1 MRKLNLLKIIF
12 FYFTVLL
19 IIIAQN
25 AKANDR
31 PKVGLVLS
39 GGGAKGMAHIGV
51 LKIIKELGIPVDY
64 VTGTSMGS
72 VIGSL
77 YAAGYTVEEI
87 DSISAN
93 IDWGKL
99 FNDKLSRDKI
109 SIEEKNDS
117 ERYMLEMPIKKYHF
131 ELPQGLI
138 AGQKLSQKL
147 STLLLPVHEI
157 NDFSKLPIP
166 FKCIA
171 TDIET
176 GEAVVL
182 DHGDLAISVRASMA
196 IPSIFNPIEIDGK
209 LLVDGGIV
217 RNFPVIDA
225 KEMGADIIIGV
236 NVGGPLFKKEE
247 LKSLI
252 TIMQQTV
259 AFRGNTVDIQQEK
272 LCDILI
278 TPDIHGIDASSFN
291 MVDSIIIRGEK
302 AAMQVYPAL
311 KALADSLKRYPD
323 SRKEVRKPQIKN
335 EFLITN
341 IEITGNHIVP
351 DKMILQKLYIKKND
365 IVTSQ
370 QINENVQKIYSTKF
384 FKNVYYQIIPNQSGV
399 GNTLK
404 LRVVEETVNRVKL
417 AIHYDNDLK
426 SALLLNY
433 TTRNLFLNGSK
444 LSVDGRFSENPAII
458 ASYFYY
464 TGYKPD
470 VGLGLITGYSN
481 ANMAEYEFGNQR
493 VGTSKFRTFIADAR
507 LNTIIIPSLSLSAG
521 IRYEISKMSVEGMIM
536 GSDLGLPYD
545 LPIRIGLSEKI
556 DLFNFY
562 GIFNFDNINSRYFT
576 KKGNKSLFIL
586 AYIPHIKSSDLNVKI
601 YINPD
606 EAEAPEVNYKI
617 EYENFFR
624 LLTKVQQ
631 SYLIFKKFSITGQVR
646 GGFTNKS
653 SVPLYYKFMLGGIG
667 KETRNIIPFMGS
679 RLLEHVNNNFVSTLL
694 SFQYEPMHDKFIIL
708 TGNVGY
714 LTDNFE
720 DFLNISI
727 ADENFIAG
735 YGLTLGMNSLIG
747 PLSLTFMTKDNFKNM
762 LTYINIGYTF

>member
-1 MRKLNLLKIIF
+1 MKAFDFIKLYLIL
-12 FYFTVLL
+12 FTILL
-19 IIIAQN
+19 IIPQISE
-25 AKANDR
+25 ANER
-31 PKVGLVLS
+31 PKIGLVLS

-72 VIGSL
+72 VVGSL

-93 IDWGKL
+93 IDWGEL

-109 SIEEKNDS
+109 SIEEKRDS
-117 ERYMLEMPIKKYHF
+117 ERYILEMPIEKYHF

-138 AGQKLSQKL
+138 AGQKLSQML

-196 IPSIFNPIEIDGK
+196 IPSIFNPIEIEDK

-236 NVGGPLFKKEE
+236 NVGGPLYKKEE

-278 TPDIHGIDASSFN
+278 TPDIHGIGASSFN

-311 KALADSLKRYPD
+311 KALADSLKRYSD
-323 SRKEVRKPQIKN
+323 SRIEVRKPQVKK
-335 EFLITN
+335 EFLITD

-351 DKMILQKLYIKKND
+351 DKMILQKLYIKKNN
-365 IVTSQ
+365 IVTPQ

-384 FKNVYYQIIPNQSGV
+384 FKNVYFQIIPNQSGP

-404 LRVVEETVNRVKL
+404 LRVVEQTANRVKL

-444 LSVDGRFSENPAII
+444 LSIDGRFSENPAIL

-464 TGYKPD
+464 TGYNPD

-493 VGTSKFRTFIADAR
+493 VGTSEVTTFIADVR
-507 LNTIIIPSLSLSAG
+507 LNTILIPSLCLSAG
-521 IRYEISKMSVEGMIM
+521 IRYEASKISVEGMIK
-536 GSDLGLPYD
+536 GSELGLPYD
-545 LPIRIGLSEKI
+545 LPIRIGLSEETN
-556 DLFNFY
+556 LFNIY
-562 GIFNFDNINSRYFT
+562 GIFNYDNINSRYFT
-576 KKGNKSLFIL
+576 KKGTKSLFTL
-586 AYIPHIKSSDLNVKI
+586 SHIPRINNCDLNMI
-601 YINPD
+601 FYINPD
-606 EAEAPEVNYKI
+606 ESEAPETDYKI
-617 EYENFFR
+617 DYKGFFR
-624 LLTKVQQ
+624 LLAKIQQ
-631 SYLIFKKFSITGQVR
+631 SYLIFREFSITGQVR

-653 SVPLYYKFMLGGIG
+653 LIPIYYTFMLGGIG
-667 KETRNIIPFMGS
+667 KETKNIIPFMGA

-714 LTDNFE
+714 LADNFE
-720 DFLNISI
+720 DFQKISI
-727 ADENFIAG
+727 TDKNFIAG
-735 YGLTLGMNSLIG
+735 YGLTFGMNSLIG
-747 PLSLTFMTKDNFKNM
+747 PLSLTFMTKDNFNNM